1 MDTGSLF
8 DDGEMSDLHSASS
21 YLQSDDFSHACR
33 GTQRCK
39 QELAARL
46 NVVRLARAKALL
58 SPLQRQ
64 LLKLIP
70 TLFHVHQQGLPG
82 YNGPF
87 CPQGIAGLRMD
98 DRIPDILS
106 DLGLPQPELQ
116 AGLPALEGIYTMG
129 STGSF
134 GQNRF
139 SDLDIWLIHH
149 EQLGNYELQ
158 QLRQK
163 ADLISQWLAQ
173 FQLEANFYLVH
184 PHQFTTRLD
193 DDAPDRAMGH
203 EHSGTAQRWL
213 LLEEF
218 YRSHICLAGKMI
230 AWWPDARPAEGLLL
244 LGDVHQQLASEYLG
258 AALWQLYKGLEAPH
272 KALLKVLLLEAY
284 AADGQALEL
293 LSDRLWQRTEAGDFS
308 AGNDPYCILY
318 EFIENYLTGLGD
330 TRRLELIRR
339 CFYLKCGVRLTA
351 RQQMVDWRYYK
362 LKSLVQE
369 WGWDEQL
376 LRTLDAAEHWHAGQL
391 RWFNKQLNELMIRS
405 YQTLLKFAASR
416 QLSSDMRI
424 DELGMLTRKLHTYF
438 SGDSDQLVR
447 FNLLW
452 SRGVGEPRLR
462 IVRDKSWSLLRM
474 DNDTDVDGELLYQG
488 ESLASLLCWACINSV
503 ATAQTRWFRERADN
517 LQQDARLQQLVRQM
531 LPLVSQCDVKVS
543 KEDLCHPWYFR
554 QVLFVLNLEQDP
566 TAHWQGQ
573 EMMIDRLNAS
583 VLSLGRSRQNMLATI
598 DILSINNW
606 GEFHIH
612 QYSGELALLQALTF
626 VAPGLKRSREQV
638 QLNVLSCSA
647 RLKAQLAQTVQNYLS
662 QAARLSHHGKTAT
675 TLMQP
680 LHVGKRRFGLFYN
693 TTGLVWQDL
702 CDARSLFQQLV
713 KGHVVS
719 LPRPDLPNE
728 PLATLPEAIQHYA
741 TRGVTQYFLRQDG
754 RDLDVFVLDEHN
766 QQQHFLQKN
775 SDISEMVKRISHQF
789 VFSEHH
795 TAGSRF
801 NMPQFFR
808 LERVDG
814 ELTLSPFGVD
824 RHEFNRE
831 F

>member
-1 MDTGSLF
+1 MDTCSILG
-8 DDGEMSDLHSASS
+8 DDMSDLRQASS
-21 YLQSDDFSHACR
+21 YLQPDDFSYADYVGQH
-33 GTQRCK
+33 GK
-39 QELAARL
+39 QELATRL
-46 NVVRLARAKALL
+46 NAVRLARAKALL

-70 TLFHVHQQGLPG
+70 ALFQVHQQGLPG
-82 YNGPF
+82 YDGPF
-87 CPQGIAGLRMD
+87 CPQGIAGFRID
-98 DRIPDILS
+98 DQVQDILS
-106 DLGLPQPELQ
+106 DLGLPPSQEQ
-116 AGLPALEGIYTMG
+116 AGLPALEGVYTMG
-129 STGSF
+129 SSGSF

-139 SDLDIWLIHH
+139 SDLDIWLVHH
-149 EQLGNYELQ
+149 VQLGNYELQ

-184 PHQFTTRLD
+184 PQQFTTRLD

-244 LGDVHQQLASEYLG
+244 LGDVHQHLASEYLG

-284 AADGQALEL
+284 AADGQSLEL
-293 LSDRLWQRTEAGDFS
+293 VSDRLWQRTEAGDFS
-308 AGNDPYCILY
+308 AGNDPYFILY
-318 EFIENYLTGLGD
+318 EFIEGYLTDLGD

-351 RQQMVDWRYYK
+351 HQPVVDWRYYK

-369 WGWDEQL
+369 WGWDEPL
-376 LRTLDAAEHWHAGQL
+376 LRTLDAAERWHAGQL
-391 RWFNKQLNELMIRS
+391 SWFNKQLNELMIRS
-405 YQTLLKFAASR
+405 YKTLLKFAASH

-452 SRGVGEPRLR
+452 SQGVGEQRLR
-462 IVRDKSWSLLRM
+462 IVRDNSWSLLRM
-474 DNDTDVDGELLYQG
+474 DSDIDLDGELLYQG
-488 ESLASLLCWACINSV
+488 KSLAAVLCWACINSV
-503 ATAQTRWFRERADN
+503 ATAQTRWFHERADT
-517 LQQDARLQQLVRQM
+517 LHHDRRVQQLVRRV
-531 LPLVSQCDVKVS
+531 LPLLPQTEVKVS
-543 KEDLCHPWYFR
+543 KEDLCHPWFFR
-554 QVLFVLNLEQDP
+554 QVMFVLNLQEDP
-566 TAHWQGQ
+566 TAQWLGQ
-573 EMMIDRLNAS
+573 EMMVDRLNAN

-612 QYSGELALLQALTF
+612 QYTGELALLQALTY
-626 VAPGLKRSREQV
+626 VAPGLKRSKEPV
-638 QLNVLSCSA
+638 QLNVLSYSS
-647 RLKAQLAQTVQNYLS
+647 RLNAQLAHTVQNYLE
-662 QAARLSHHGKTAT
+662 QAARLSQHSKTAT

-680 LHVGKRRFGLFYN
+680 LQIGKRRFGLFYK

-702 CDARSLFQQLV
+702 SDARSLFQQLV
-713 KGHVVS
+713 KGHMVS
-719 LPRPDLPNE
+719 LPRPELPNE

-741 TRGVTQYFLRQDG
+741 TRGVTQYFIRQDG
-754 RDLDVFVLDEHN
+754 LDLDVFVLDEHN

-789 VFSEHH
+789 VFNEHH
-795 TAGSRF
+795 TSGSHF

-814 ELTLSPFGVD
+814 ELTLSPFGVA
-824 RHEFNRE
+824 RREFNRE